1 MTSAKQGSAS
11 LTFLLLAIGAGSI
24 SMLQSL
30 LSPVLPTLQAEL
42 NTTQS
47 AVAWVIIAF
56 LLSAAVATPILGK
69 IGDTTGKVRTLQV
82 ALGGIVAGS
91 LVSALAPNIEI
102 LVLGRALQGLGAA
115 AFPLSYGIIRDR
127 LPANR
132 VASAVGSLSSVI
144 AVGGGVGVILAGP
157 VVSLLGWRSLFWL
170 PMGLL
175 AIVMLLV
182 NRFLPE
188 SEGRAGGRINWLS
201 GALLAGWLVALLL
214 PLSQGTLWGW
224 TSPGVIASFAIAA
237 LLLIGWYVVETRSP
251 NPLIDMKMMALDSV
265 WKTNLVALL
274 FGAAMFAVWAFLPQ
288 LAQVSPTAG
297 YGFGASV
304 TEAGWLI
311 LPMLITMAVAGM
323 ASGRIA
329 NRVSFRSQMAFGS
342 GLASLSILGFA
353 LFHSSMWQLAIGSA
367 TFGLGLGFVYS
378 TMTNVIVQTVLPSQT
393 GAASGMNANI
403 RTIGGAIGTA
413 AMTAIVTSHRQP
425 GGFPAEQGFTSGFL
439 LFALIA
445 AVAMGVC
452 LLLPRPVVPVA
463 KAADGPSSL
472 SPEPSRKA
480 AELVA

>member
-1 MTSAKQGSAS
+1 MTSAKSGSAG

-56 LLSAAVATPILGK
+56 LLSAAVATPILGR
-69 IGDTTGKVRTLQV
+69 IGDMTGKVRTLLV
-82 ALGGIVAGS
+82 ALGAIVAGS
-91 LVSALAPNIEI
+91 LLSAVAPNIEV
-102 LVLGRALQGLGAA
+102 LVLSRALQGLGAA

-127 LPANR
+127 LPPDR
-132 VASAVGSLSSVI
+132 VAPAVSSLSSVI

-157 VVSLLGWRSLFWL
+157 IVGALGWRALFWL
-170 PMGLL
+170 PMVLL
-175 AIVMLLV
+175 AIVMVLV
-182 NRFLPE
+182 KRFLPE
-188 SEGRAGGRINWLS
+188 SAVRSGGRINWLA

-224 TSPGVIASFAIAA
+224 SSPGVVSSFGLAVVLLAA
-237 LLLIGWYVVETRSP
+237 WYWVETHSA
-251 NPLIDMKMMALDSV
+251 NPLIDMKMMALGPV

-288 LAQVSPTAG
+288 FAEVSPDAG

-311 LPMLITMAVAGM
+311 LPMLVTMALAGM
-323 ASGRIA
+323 VSGRVA
-329 NRVSFRSQMAFGS
+329 KRVSFRSQMAFGS
-342 GLASLSILGFA
+342 GLASLAILGLAFWHA
-353 LFHSSMWQLAIGSA
+353 SLWQVAISSGL
-367 TFGLGLGFVYS
+367 FGLGLGFVYS
-378 TMTNVIVQTVLPSQT
+378 TMTNVIVQTVPPGQT
-393 GAASGMNANI
+393 GVASGMNANI

-413 AMTAIVTSHRQP
+413 TMTAIVTSHRQP
-425 GGFPAEQGFTSGFL
+425 NGFPVEQGFTNGFL
-439 LFALIA
+439 LFAIVA

-452 LLLPRPVVPVA
+452 LLLPRPVALAVEE
-463 KAADGPSSL
+463 ADDRQPL
-472 SPEPSRKA
+472 SARA
-480 AELVA
+480 